1 MEVSVVRQRVRELLD
16 RSKRP
21 AEDRRAARRAQMDAA
36 TREYDVFLERVAVPL
51 FKQVANVLRV
61 EGYQFSVFTPGGSV
75 RLMGERSNDDYI
87 EVALDTNGAAPKL
100 LGRASRSRGGNVT
113 QTELVLNA
121 TSDIGA
127 LTEEDL
133 LGFVLSELEAFV
145 ARA

>member
-36 TREYDVFLERVAVPL
+36 TREYDAFLERVAVPL
-51 FKQVANVLRV
+51 FKQIANVLRA

-75 RLMGERSNDDYI
+75 RLMAERGNDDYI
-87 EVALDTNGAAPKL
+87 EVELDTKGAGPKL
-100 LGRASRSRGGNVT
+100 LGRARRSRGGNVSD
-113 QTELVLNA
+113 TELVLNA
-121 TSDIGA
+121 TSDISA

-133 LGFVLSELEAFV
+133 LGFLLTELEGFV
-145 ARA
+145 

>member
-36 TREYDVFLERVAVPL
+36 TSEYQAFLERIAVPL
-51 FKQVANVLRV
+51 FKQIANVLKV
-61 EGYQFSVFTPGGSV
+61 EGYEFSVFTPGGSV
-75 RLMGERSNDDYI
+75 RLMGARSNDDYI
-87 EVALDTNGAAPKL
+87 EVVLDTNGPAPKL

-121 TSDIGA
+121 TSDISA
-127 LTEEDL
+127 LTEDDL
-133 LGFVLSELEAFV
+133 LGFLLSDLESFL
-145 ARA
+145 ART

>member
-1 MEVSVVRQRVRELLD
+1 MEVSVVRQRVRELLE

-36 TREYDVFLERVAVPL
+36 TQEYDAFLERIAVPL
-51 FKQVANVLRV
+51 FKQIANVLKV
-61 EGYQFSVFTPGGSV
+61 ENHQFNVFTPGGSV

-87 EVALDTNGAAPKL
+87 EVTLDTNGTAPKL
-100 LGRASRSRGGNVT
+100 LGRASRSRGGNIT

-121 TSDIGA
+121 TSDISA

-133 LGFVLSELEAFV
+133 LGFLLSELEPFL
-145 ARA
+145 ARP

>member
-36 TREYDVFLERVAVPL
+36 TSEYEVFLERIAVPL

-61 EGYQFSVFTPGGSV
+61 EGYTFDVFTPGGSV

-87 EVALDTNGAAPKL
+87 EVTLDTNGAAPKL

-121 TSDIGA
+121 TSDISA
-127 LTEEDL
+127 LTDEDL
-133 LGFVLSELEAFV
+133 LGFLLSELEAFV
-145 ARA
+145 GT